1 MTISDRFDVVVVR
14 FPFTNQAG
22 AKPRPA
28 LTLSRRQFNARHG
41 ATILAMITTAAYTS
55 WPSDIRIENE
65 ASAGLQAPS
74 VVRLKLF
81 TLDNSV
87 IARRIGRLSRS
98 DAARVRSAVERAMG

>member
-1 MTISDRFDVVVVR
+1 MTISDRFDVVVVL
-14 FPFTNQAG
+14 FPFSDEAG

-41 ATILAMITTAAYTS
+41 ATVLAMITTAGYTS
-55 WPSDIRIENE
+55 WQSDVAIMNG
-65 ASAGLQAPS
+65 ASAGLAAPS

-81 TLDNSV
+81 TLDNAL

-98 DAARVRSAVERAMG
+98 DAAKVRAAVNRVVG